1 MKKYCMVM
9 SVILTIMFLS
19 ACAGGEES
27 EDIQMASLKD
37 IDSIYIENGSI
48 NIDVVSAD
56 IDELEAYLLLYDNGP
71 GIVMEK
77 GKQKLTIR
85 LKNDISRLFKIDRMP
100 HLEVRIPT
108 EFKGEIIVN
117 GSSGNVGGK
126 DLQTHDLQVNGSSGN
141 VKLDFLDFHSE
152 VHVTTTSGNVDISFN
167 EDEPDATLLLKSNS
181 GRRSVGIVLN
191 DKQQSKK
198 ETKGTSGTGNYK
210 VQLET
215 SSGNISLK

>member
-1 MKKYCMVM
+1 MKKYYMVM

-19 ACAGGEES
+19 ACARGEGS

-37 IDSIYIENGSI
+37 IASIYIENGSI
-48 NIDVVSAD
+48 NIDVVSVD
-56 IDELEAYLLLYDNGP
+56 RDELEAYLLLDDNGS

-100 HLEVRIPT
+100 HLEVRVPT

-117 GSSGNVGGK
+117 SSSGNVVGK
-126 DLQTHDLQVNGSSGN
+126 DLQTHDLKINGSSGN
-141 VKLDFLDFHSE
+141 VNLDFLDFHSE
-152 VHVTTTSGNVDISFN
+152 VHVTTTSGNVDIALN
-167 EDEPDATLLLKSNS
+167 EDEPNATLLLKSNS

-191 DKQQSKK
+191 DKQQGKK
-198 ETKGTSGTGNYK
+198 ETKGTSGTGDHE
-210 VQLET
+210 VQLKT

>member
-1 MKKYCMVM
+1 MKKYYMVM
-9 SVILTIMFLS
+9 SFILTIVFLS
-19 ACAGGEES
+19 ACSGGEEI

-37 IDSIYIENGSI
+37 IDSIYIENGST
-48 NIDVVSAD
+48 NIDVVSAE
-56 IDELEAYLLLYDNGP
+56 IEELEAYLLLYDNGP
-71 GIVMEK
+71 GVVMEK

-100 HLEVRIPT
+100 HLEVRVPN
-108 EFKGEIIVN
+108 EFKGKIIVK
-117 GSSGNVGGK
+117 GSSGNVVGK

-141 VKLDFLDFHSE
+141 VKLGFLDFHSE
-152 VHVTTTSGNVDISFN
+152 VHVTTTSGNVDIALN

-181 GRRSVGIVLN
+181 GRRSVGIVLK

-198 ETKGTSGTGNYK
+198 ETKGVSGTGDYD